1 MYYLQAGSVVGLDL
15 SQGEVQHATTRADS
29 RGVTN
34 VQVHLQISM
43 G

>member
-1 MYYLQAGSVVGLDL
+1 MQAGSVVGLDL

-34 VQVHLQISM
+34 VQVHL
-43 G
+43 